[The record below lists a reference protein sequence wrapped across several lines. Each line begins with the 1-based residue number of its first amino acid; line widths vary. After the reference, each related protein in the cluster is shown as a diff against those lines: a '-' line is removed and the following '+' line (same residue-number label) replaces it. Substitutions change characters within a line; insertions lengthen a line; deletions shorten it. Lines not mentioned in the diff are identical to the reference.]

1 MSSVHR
7 EDHTSA
13 MRCSE
18 VEFPAPAAA
27 ARTSVDFPLDPIIGS
42 PRTMLRTRRT
52 SSYDEETDMLNKDEW
67 VALFRAAGLDEP
79 MMRRWHQAFERE
91 HPDEH
96 EAFLRSLGLGDSE
109 VARIRRE
116 SRDG

>member
-1 MSSVHR
+1 MR
-7 EDHTSA
+7 DDTPA
-13 MRCSE
+13 MRWRT
-18 VEFPAPAAA
+18 VEFPVAGAPRGA
-27 ARTSVDFPLDPIIGS
+27 SVDFPLDPIIGS

-52 SSYDEETDMLNKDEW
+52 SSYEEKTDMLTKDQW

-96 EAFLRSLGLGDSE
+96 EAFLRSLGLGDGE